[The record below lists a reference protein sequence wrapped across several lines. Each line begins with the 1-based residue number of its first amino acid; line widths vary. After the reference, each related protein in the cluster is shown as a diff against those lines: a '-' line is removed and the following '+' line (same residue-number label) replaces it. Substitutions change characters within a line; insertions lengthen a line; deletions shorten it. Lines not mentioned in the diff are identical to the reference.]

1 MVICL
6 KVEFVYRFGGGS
18 GWDGSVDHFDRYS
31 LPARDLL
38 LYPNS
43 IKGLKPVE
51 YYLPLGRISFGQ
63 PT

>member
-1 MVICL
+1 MEASIILIVIRCQPVGPVTYCL
-6 KVEFVYRFGGGS
+6 V
-18 GWDGSVDHFDRYS
+18 
-31 LPARDLL
+31 L